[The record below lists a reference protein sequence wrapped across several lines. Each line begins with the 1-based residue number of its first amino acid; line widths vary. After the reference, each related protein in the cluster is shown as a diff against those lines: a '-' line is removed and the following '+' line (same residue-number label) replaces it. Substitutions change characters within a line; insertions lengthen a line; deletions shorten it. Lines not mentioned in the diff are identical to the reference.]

1 MGNDGPRGVCAAALC
16 TLAWAAP
23 VSSTSGAF
31 RKVQTYSAVHPLNTF
46 HHTSCKINSSSLRF
60 NRQTDLALERHI
72 DEVWTKRV
80 SKEPWLF
87 NGAKFRLHSFCLADP
102 QNPPSTPLSH
112 GTIFHHT
119 EDQINQGQRDLGEIH
134 NRCISQTEN
143 AEGASNHDYREFNGI
158 ADKLPPHPAPLLT
171 LRLGLTC
178 YKDYLGTNWS
188 CGVAKLRQRGEAE
201 FGDPLTL
208 LAQPLG
214 VGAILCTSNGQ
225 VVMIRRSQKV
235 AEAGGL
241 LDIPGGHPEPKVI

>member
-1 MGNDGPRGVCAAALC
+1 MLPVKSHSGEIMDPEVSVLLHCAHWQGL
-16 TLAWAAP
+16 LR
-23 VSSTSGAF
+23 SQ
-31 RKVQTYSAVHPLNTF
+31 VQVELSE
-46 HHTSCKINSSSLRF
+46 RF

-72 DEVWTKRV
+72 DEVWMKRV

-87 NGAKFRLHSFCLADP
+87 NRAKFRLHSFCLADL

-119 EDQINQGQRDLGEIH
+119 EDQNSQGQRHLGDIH
-134 NRCISQTEN
+134 NRCISQIKKCP
-143 AEGASNHDYREFNGI
+143 GY
-158 ADKLPPHPAPLLT
+158 
-171 LRLGLTC
+171 TC

-188 CGVAKLRQRGEAE
+188 CGEAE

-214 VGAILCTSNGQ
+214 VGGILCTSNGQ
-225 VVMIRRSQKV
+225 VVMIRSQKV

-241 LDIPGGHPEPKVI
+241 LDISGGHPERDMNKEDSVNIPLSSLGPPDLMGIALNHTSAGGPSAEFYVR